1 MRTLGSAV
9 ILDPPEARRIMTPEK
24 SEAAL
29 VRACVAPDRDAPPYA
44 EAWLMKKERLF
55 TPGPVMVP
63 DEALLEMAR
72 PMKHHRTKWYRDMH
86 REVHELLQ
94 YLFQT
99 SATCL
104 TFTGSGTSA
113 MEAVIA
119 GCCPSGHKALVVRNG
134 KFAERWAKE
143 CVTFGVAHT
152 NLDLPWGTG
161 AKPADIITAMDAD
174 SQIDTVIVVHS
185 ETSTTA
191 LSDVEGIAK
200 VTRDRGALLLVDG
213 ITSVGAVPVKMDE
226 WGVDAYVTGSQK
238 ALMLPPGLG
247 LAAVGNRAWERVD
260 SGVSPTLYCDLK
272 AYRKSLDTFDAPY
285 TPAVTLVRGL
295 LHVLRDVKQRGL
307 EAIWSETATLAK
319 ATRAAA
325 VALGLKV
332 FAKDTVDSVTA
343 IVLPDGFDEPRLRT
357 TLRDRHGFSVA
368 GGQGDLKGKI
378 IRLSHMGYVDAFDT
392 LGAIAALE
400 LTLNEL
406 GHAVTI
412 GAGVT
417 AAQRVFAEATV

>member
-1 MRTLGSAV
+1 
-9 ILDPPEARRIMTPEK
+9 
-24 SEAAL
+24 
-29 VRACVAPDRDAPPYA
+29 
-44 EAWLMKKERLF
+44 
-55 TPGPVMVP
+55 
-63 DEALLEMAR
+63 
-72 PMKHHRTKWYRDMH
+72 
-86 REVHELLQ
+86 
-94 YLFQT
+94 
-99 SATCL
+99 
-104 TFTGSGTSA
+104 
-113 MEAVIA
+113 
-119 GCCPSGHKALVVRNG
+119 VRNG

-143 CVTFGVAHT
+143 CVSFGVAHT

-417 AAQRVFAEATV
+417 AAHRVFAEATV